1 MEQEFVFSLP
11 QFEGSL
17 DLLLYLVKKHEM
29 DVKDI
34 KISIIADEF
43 LNYINQMKRLNI
55 NIAADF
61 MVMAST
67 LMELKSKILLPNK
80 SSEDIESIR
89 KAKQELSE
97 RLVAYQQMKKLANKF
112 KEKLDEALKLYSV
125 RVKAEK
131 TSDLSIK
138 PENFSKLQELFE
150 HVSRIIKA
158 REKVYRIKSEK
169 YSVAKKME
177 EIYETIQRKGKI
189 NLEDIL
195 VGADDRVELIVMF
208 LAILELIKLNKISL
222 EILEN
227 KYSLEVVR

>member
-177 EIYETIQRKGKI
+177 EILISFGNYGFPMVVSAY
-189 NLEDIL
+189 LL
-195 VGADDRVELIVMF
+195 VRVEQKIDALSVSIKS
-208 LAILELIKLNKISL
+208 LAGAIEPRSAL
-222 EILEN
+222 
-227 KYSLEVVR
+227 